1 MKKEKKKQLTIII
14 LSLVIVIFIGCI
26 LCFSLRRKE
35 NQTMTE
41 LEQNN
46 TIIQEK
52 PLERKNKIEETEL
65 NPNFSNT
72 PASNQKEE
80 KKANENNLASSYMQG
95 SIPITTGEKDSAQNK
110 EEAIE
115 NEQKRQEEP
124 TKETEMANENTTSDE
139 VILTYIKNADINYT
153 EKEKNHLKNAFIT
166 IVDFLFYDGTIN
178 GVTKDEI
185 TTKTKLNVLTFALK
199 LDQQIEK
206 IIPNYKET
214 ISTKTGLI
222 YTNIKEK
229 GVEMY
234 LQITMKLCEN
244 NEPLC
249 EDAKQ
254 GFHDMKTSF
263 GISWNFI
270 KNITQTGINNLKI
283 GMKSILE
290 NK

>member
-1 MKKEKKKQLTIII
+1 MKKEKKKQFTIII

-35 NQTMTE
+35 RQTMTE
-41 LEQNN
+41 LEHNN

-52 PLERKNKIEETEL
+52 TLERKNKIEETEL
-65 NPNFSNT
+65 NPNLSNT
-72 PASNQKEE
+72 PDSNQKEE

-95 SIPITTGEKDSAQNK
+95 SIPITTGEKDSTKNK
-110 EEAIE
+110 EETIE
-115 NEQKRQEEP
+115 KEQKRQEEP
-124 TKETEMANENTTSDE
+124 TEETEMANENTTSDE

-214 ISTKTGLI
+214 ISTKTGHI

-270 KNITQTGINNLKI
+270 KNITQTGINNLKDWYEI
-283 GMKSILE
+283 YSGK
-290 NK
+290 